1 MQFAGAI
8 RIFSLS
14 QNRKKKKKDTERE
27 GRQQLILVQF
37 KLRVTGLVMDNV
49 KINNENMKIYSVNYC
64 IYNYI

>member
-14 QNRKKKKKDTERE
+14 QNRKKKKKRHRER
-27 GRQQLILVQF
+27 RKTATLLVQF

>member
-14 QNRKKKKKDTERE
+14 QNRKKKKKRHRER
-27 GRQQLILVQF
+27 RKTATLLVQF

-49 KINNENMKIYSVNYC
+49 KINNENMKIYSVNYY